1 MRETDPKVI
10 VINGPNLN
18 LLGER
23 EAHIYPQITLAELER
38 LIKEKGQELGLAVT
52 TWQSNSEGELV
63 NAVHKARQS
72 CDCLIINAGAYT
84 HYSLAIR
91 DALAVLNIPVIE
103 VHLSNIY
110 AREPFRQISVIA
122 PVVTGQI
129 AGFGV
134 ASYFLALEAAK
145 LLINK
150 KTSS

>member
-1 MRETDPKVI
+1 MIGSDPKVT

-23 EAHIYPQITLAELER
+23 EAHIYPQVTLAELER
-38 LIKEKGQELGLAVT
+38 LIKAKGEKLGLTIT

-63 NAVHKARQS
+63 NAIHKARHN

-91 DALAVLNIPVIE
+91 DALAVLNVPVIE

-110 AREPFRQISVIA
+110 AREPFRQKSVIA

-134 ASYFLALEAAK
+134 ASYLLALEAAR
-145 LLINK
+145 LLLQK
-150 KTSS
+150 QS